1 MAYQGWIN
9 IFPYY
14 TNAHLPRLTSDHN
27 SILLEF
33 HSDLHQKDSR
43 RQKAKPKRFEKIWME
58 TLKIDKVIEQ
68 IWNDH
73 YTTNTIGKLHLTLDN
88 LWHWGKKEFG
98 SPSTEIKRIKE
109 VIQALQIDNQH
120 NKNYKTIKR
129 I

>member
-1 MAYQGWIN
+1 
-9 IFPYY
+9 
-14 TNAHLPRLTSDHN
+14 
-27 SILLEF
+27 
-33 HSDLHQKDSR
+33 
-43 RQKAKPKRFEKIWME
+43 ME
-58 TLKIDKVIEQ
+58 TLKIYKVIEQ

-98 SPSTEIKRIKE
+98 NPSTEIKRIKE

-129 I
+129 IRRSCIISSTKRTFGGSKGKKMHWLREWDMNTSFFHQKASQR